1 MDILGK
7 YKIIAAITGNDSV
20 PYTGCVSGFIDPTY
34 NGNVF
39 LSKIFS
45 NLNEINNL
53 QIHTINLQFV
63 GSSSVKI
70 VSCFWINLNTNKI
83 TDSTLWRLYGAR

>member
-1 MDILGK
+1 MDTLGK

-39 LSKIFS
+39 LSKIF
-45 NLNEINNL
+45 
-53 QIHTINLQFV
+53 
-63 GSSSVKI
+63 
-70 VSCFWINLNTNKI
+70 FW
-83 TDSTLWRLYGAR
+83 S